1 MEPSTSPAG
10 PTPLHILFLCTGNSA
25 RSQIAEAILTRKAH
39 GRFVVESAGS
49 QPASRVNPLAVATLR
64 EFGIEWSGHA
74 PKGIDAVIG
83 LERIALELRV
93 RAIANQ
99 APAGPGAIAADD
111 HAHVPN
117 ATS

>member
-1 MEPSTSPAG
+1 MPSSFIG
-10 PTPLHILFLCTGNSA
+10 I
-25 RSQIAEAILTRKAH
+25 RSLDRERRTADRRVAERAAAPCAFI
-39 GRFVVESAGS
+39 VESAGS
-49 QPASRVNPLAVATLR
+49 QPASRVNPLTVATLR

-117 ATS
+117 AT